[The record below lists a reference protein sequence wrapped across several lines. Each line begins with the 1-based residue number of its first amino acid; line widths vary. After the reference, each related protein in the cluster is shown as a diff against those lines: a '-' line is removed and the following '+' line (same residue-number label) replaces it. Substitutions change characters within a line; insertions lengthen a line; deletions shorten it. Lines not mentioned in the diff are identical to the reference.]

1 MEGESIQSLGI
12 AYDVAMPLF
21 EKPSAILGTMPMEQ
35 ANGSKIVNFMAIALL
50 GLMFVLMVSSARL
63 KSPTMDEQNHIA
75 RGYAYLRTGDLRL
88 NLPHPP
94 LINSLSA
101 APLLLLPDLKLPTD
115 SPAWERAHTIA
126 FATQFL
132 WHTNHNADQ
141 ILRVARLPIM
151 LLAILLGC
159 FVFRWAREL
168 HGPLAGL
175 LALGLYVFDP
185 NILAHARLTTTDL
198 GVTCFLF
205 MAVYCFWR
213 WLNHPTWPR
222 LAAAEIG
229 TELAEVLGKV
239 TFVIYERLS

>member
-1 MEGESIQSLGI
+1 MQ
-12 AYDVAMPLF
+12 
-21 EKPSAILGTMPMEQ
+21 MEQ
-35 ANGSKIVNFMAIALL
+35 VNRSKVVNFIAVGLL
-50 GLMFVLMVSSARL
+50 GLMCALMVSSARL
-63 KSPTMDEQNHIA
+63 KSPIMDEQNHIA

-88 NLPHPP
+88 NLDHPP

-115 SPAWERAHTIA
+115 SPTWEHAHVIA

-132 WHTNHNADQ
+132 WHANHDANQ
-141 ILRVARLPIM
+141 ILLLARLPII

-159 FVFRWAREL
+159 FVFRWATEL

-185 NILAHARLTTTDL
+185 NILAHGRLTTTDL

-205 MAVYCFWR
+205 IAVYCFWR
-213 WLNHPTWPR
+213 SLNHPT
-222 LAAAEIG
+222 
-229 TELAEVLGKV
+229 
-239 TFVIYERLS
+239 